1 MGNGSSASN
10 KNGALKETLGDHEE
24 RLVSSIELQFFR
36 EIDFTKKPTKTEKN
50 WWVFL
55 KTYFI

>member
-24 RLVSSIELQFFR
+24 RYFVYSDHWPDLYSKS
-36 EIDFTKKPTKTEKN
+36 TKYIVVEPKKN
-50 WWVFL
+50 
-55 KTYFI
+55 